1 MLRSGSHFQ
10 HRYGASHLKTHL
22 QKDGVFKE
30 RYNLSFL
37 NIRISIW
44 FVYSTVQSVKSNNL
58 LHQ

>member
-44 FVYSTVQSVKSNNL
+44 FVYSTDSF
-58 LHQ
+58 